1 MNAITNRTKNSL
13 KIYLLAVVC
22 AFSSVV
28 AFSSC
33 SYATDVNI
41 NATPT
46 GSGQVCIDG
55 YSLVDLQQVCGLI
68 QNTTADKVGTVGSIG
83 PLISG
88 TYYSDTVISL
98 EFTLYRNNNSQSTHA
113 VVNGV
118 QNNSSNE
125 WDMIGYD
132 YSNLDTNTGKLTLL
146 FKNRTN
152 GNNFNVL
159 LKGNNGGFIF
169 ALQPGDRVAGI
180 NYTIFAISNANAGTD
195 SIVNAINSQPN
206 YSNNLNTINNNINSV
221 NNNLNQVNNSIN
233 QSNQDANDRYEDEKD
248 TINTNGENASDL
260 WGETTFTLNF
270 TDPFTTLWNLFTD
283 AQCVDIT
290 TLANLLNV
298 PSHST
303 ICSPWSARLR
313 QIFTPCFNLFAV
325 FFAIGFFI
333 RWLSGGTGLVSGTPS
348 TDSVASVARDDW
360 YERHGF

>member
-1 MNAITNRTKNSL
+1 MKIIAKCTKNKLIFYLSL
-13 KIYLLAVVC
+13 VVC
-22 AFSSVV
+22 AFSS
-28 AFSSC
+28 AIIFSPR

-46 GSGQVCIDG
+46 GSGQVCING
-55 YSLVDLQQVCGLI
+55 ESLVDLQQVCGLI
-68 QNTTADKVGTVGSIG
+68 QNLTSSNVGTVGSIG

-98 EFTLYRNNNSQSTHA
+98 EFTIYRNNNSQSTHA

-180 NYTIFAISNANAGTD
+180 NYTIFAISNANAGSQ

-206 YSNNLNTINNNINSV
+206 YSNSLNTINNNIGSV
-221 NNNLNQVNNSIN
+221 NNNLNQVNNNLNDLKDS
-233 QSNQDANDRYEDEKD
+233 QDQANQDANERYEDEKG
-248 TINTNGENASDL
+248 TINDNGDSANSSWTDNADNLKFNAPTGLFSWLWSVGTTENCVNIPVINSLLHANTPQYCSWWSTSFRSIASPII
-260 WGETTFTLNF
+260 N
-270 TDPFTTLWNLFTD
+270 
-283 AQCVDIT
+283 
-290 TLANLLNV
+290 
-298 PSHST
+298 
-303 ICSPWSARLR
+303 
-313 QIFTPCFNLFAV
+313 IFIVMFLS
-325 FFAIGFFI
+325 GFVI
-333 RWLSGGTGLVSGTPS
+333 RWLSRSGI
-348 TDSVASVARDDW
+348 
-360 YERHGF
+360 